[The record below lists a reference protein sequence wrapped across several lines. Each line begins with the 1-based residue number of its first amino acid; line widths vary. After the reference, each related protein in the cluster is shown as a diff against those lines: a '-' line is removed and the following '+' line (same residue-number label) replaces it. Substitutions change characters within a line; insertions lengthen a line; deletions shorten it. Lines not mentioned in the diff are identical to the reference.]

1 MPPLPLPH
9 SKEKK
14 TAFVSRCISEIA
26 EEYKD
31 NKQRVAIC
39 YSQFDEA
46 KKSKASVVGELD
58 GDEFLVFDE
67 QENS

>member
-1 MPPLPLPH
+1 MPLPKPK
-9 SKEKK
+9 SKEKR

-39 YSQFDEA
+39 YSQFEQA

-67 QENS
+67 KDES

>member
-1 MPPLPLPH
+1 MPLPKPR

-14 TAFVSRCISEIA
+14 SAFVSRCISEIV

-58 GDEFLVFDE
+58 GEEFLVFQDGE
-67 QENS
+67 